1 MAKKPS
7 AAAFANLAVPI
18 TTTPTP
24 APELPASSMPPESRR
39 RGRPPVGSTMREQ
52 SVQLGVYVN
61 PAFRR
66 ALNIYAAEAD
76 IKPHDCLLEALEE
89 WAKRKHINAPVRVQG
104 KQED

>member
-7 AAAFANLAVPI
+7 AAAFANLAVPVA
-18 TTTPTP
+18 TSPAP
-24 APELPASSMPPESRR
+24 APEPSTESATPEIRR
-39 RGRPPVGSTMREQ
+39 RGRPSTGTTMREQ
-52 SVQLGVYVN
+52 SAQLGVYVN

-89 WAKRKHINAPVRVQG
+89 WAKRKHINAPVRVAS
-104 KQED
+104 KK